1 MKIEQFLH
9 KKGRLKTVSPTP
21 STSTM
26 KPARKPLRWALSLS
40 VIFSC
45 PALGA
50 DKVLYFYNWSEYMPE
65 TVLEAFT
72 KETGIKV
79 EQTTYDSNEA
89 MYAKLRLLNDS
100 NSYDLAIPSTYYVS
114 KMRKEHLLHKLDKSK
129 LPNFA
134 DYNTR
139 LVNQDFDPGNE
150 YSAPYLW
157 GSTGIAV
164 NTDVVKSPVTQWI
177 DLWKPE
183 FKGRVMLTNDM
194 REVFHVGLRVAG
206 YSGNSTNPQEIE
218 AAYNKLTQLLPNVR
232 TYNSDAPRMPYI
244 EGETDVGMIWNGE
257 AFQALED
264 LPELTYIYPKEGAAL
279 WLDSFVIPKNA
290 RHVDEA
296 HAFINFVMRADI
308 SKQISEDIGY
318 ATPNTKALAL
328 MSESARKNHTIY
340 PTDSDLQNAEFQLD
354 VGDAITV
361 YEKYWEK
368 LKAGYKD

>member
-1 MKIEQFLH
+1 MKKLLWTL
-9 KKGRLKTVSPTP
+9 G
-21 STSTM
+21 
-26 KPARKPLRWALSLS
+26 LS
-40 VIFSC
+40 VIITGE
-45 PALGA
+45 AAAA

-72 KETGIKV
+72 KQTGIKV

-114 KMRKEHLLHKLDKSK
+114 KMRKEGLLHPIDKAQ
-129 LPNFA
+129 LPNFT

-139 LVNQDFDPGNE
+139 LVNQDFDPGNQF
-150 YSAPYLW
+150 SVPYLW

-164 NTDVVKSPVTQWI
+164 NTEAVKTKVTQWA

-194 REVFHVGLRVAG
+194 REVFHLGLRVAG

-218 AAYNKLTQLLPNVR
+218 TAYNKLTGLLPNVR

-257 AFQALED
+257 AYQALED
-264 LPELTYIYPKEGAAL
+264 LPSLTYIYPQEGAAL

-290 RHVDEA
+290 RHVKEA
-296 HAFINFVMRADI
+296 HAFINFVMQPEI
-308 SKQISEDIGY
+308 SKLISEEIGY
-318 ATPNTKALAL
+318 ATPNQKALAL
-328 MSESARKNHTIY
+328 MSKETRENRTIY
-340 PTDSDLQNAEFQLD
+340 PTEVDLKNAEFQLD
-354 VGDAITV
+354 VGEAITV
-361 YEKYWEK
+361 YEKFWEK
-368 LKAGYKD
+368 LKAGKKE

>member
-1 MKIEQFLH
+1 MKKL
-9 KKGRLKTVSPTP
+9 LWTLT
-21 STSTM
+21 
-26 KPARKPLRWALSLS
+26 LS
-40 VIFSC
+40 VMVTGEAS
-45 PALGA
+45 AA

-114 KMRKEHLLHKLDKSK
+114 KMRKEGLLHALDKSK
-129 LPNFA
+129 LTHFDN
-134 DYNTR
+134 YNTR
-139 LVNQDFDPGNE
+139 LVNQDFDPGNQ

-164 NTDVVKSPVTQWI
+164 NTDAVKSPVTQWV

-194 REVFHVGLRVAG
+194 REVFHLGLRVAG

-218 AAYNKLTQLLPNVR
+218 AAYNKLTTLLPNVR

-264 LPELTYIYPKEGAAL
+264 LPELAYVYPREGVAM
-279 WLDSFVIPKNA
+279 WLDSFVIPRNA

-296 HAFINFVMRADI
+296 HAFINFVMRPEI
-308 SKQISEDIGY
+308 SKQISEEIGY
-318 ATPNTKALAL
+318 ATPNQKALAL
-328 MSESARKNHTIY
+328 MSQSTRENRTIY
-340 PTDSDLQNAEFQLD
+340 PADEDLKNAEFQLD

-368 LKAGYKD
+368 LKAGKKD